1 MSVDPAGRVRIL
13 DRRTDLINR
22 GGENVYSIEVE
33 QVLSRHPGVAEVAV
47 VGVPDPMMDSKVGA
61 VVVPRAG
68 ETVEPLDLVRIAREE
83 PADFKVPQYMLFRT
97 EALPRNPGGKVDK
110 AALRARPDWGDGVVV
125 TNGLSLL
132 SAQQLALVDRWDGPA
147 GRETFLLRRRAT
159 MAFAAGKYVF
169 PGGSVQD
176 SDFEPV
182 PWIGPGPRTWA
193 QRLSCRE
200 NLARALVVAAVRE
213 LFEETGLLLAG
224 ADGMTATVEMGAG
237 ETDGLADDRRSVE
250 AHEVT
255 FGAFLRARGL
265 WLRADLLS
273 PWAHWITPRFQPR
286 RFDTRFFVAML
297 PPGQSA
303 GVLTTESD
311 RGEWVTIER
320 ALADVRGGTMEMMR
334 PTRHT
339 LRQLRAIGDLPV
351 EEAAIGRVITAIE
364 PALVEID
371 GVRYLDG
378 PADEEQ

>member
-1 MSVDPAGRVRIL
+1 M
-13 DRRTDLINR
+13 
-22 GGENVYSIEVE
+22 
-33 QVLSRHPGVAEVAV
+33 H
-47 VGVPDPMMDSKVGA
+47 
-61 VVVPRAG
+61 
-68 ETVEPLDLVRIAREE
+68 
-83 PADFKVPQYMLFRT
+83 
-97 EALPRNPGGKVDK
+97 
-110 AALRARPDWGDGVVV
+110 
-125 TNGLSLL
+125 GLSLL
-132 SAQQLALVDRWDGPA
+132 SAQQHALVDRWDGQPVPARDAATVAVLRDGPA
-147 GRETFLLRRRAT
+147 GRETFLLHRRAT

-182 PWIGPGPRTWA
+182 PWIGPRPRTWA

-200 NLARALVVAAVRE
+200 DLARALVVAAVRE
-213 LFEETGLLLAG
+213 VFEETGLLLAG
-224 ADGMTATVEMGAG
+224 ADGAHGMTVTG
-237 ETDGLADDRRSVE
+237 ETGGLAADRRSVE
-250 AHEVT
+250 SHQVT

-311 RGEWVTIER
+311 HGEWVTIER
-320 ALADVRGGTMEMMR
+320 ALADVRDGTMEMMR

-339 LRQLRAIGDLPV
+339 LRQLRAIGDRTV
-351 EEAAIGRVITAIE
+351 EEAARGRVITAIE
-364 PALVEID
+364 PTLVEID

-378 PADEEQ
+378 PGAEEQ

>member
-1 MSVDPAGRVRIL
+1 M
-13 DRRTDLINR
+13 
-22 GGENVYSIEVE
+22 
-33 QVLSRHPGVAEVAV
+33 
-47 VGVPDPMMDSKVGA
+47 
-61 VVVPRAG
+61 
-68 ETVEPLDLVRIAREE
+68 
-83 PADFKVPQYMLFRT
+83 
-97 EALPRNPGGKVDK
+97 
-110 AALRARPDWGDGVVV
+110 
-125 TNGLSLL
+125 L
-132 SAQQLALVDRWDGPA
+132 SAQQLALVDRWDGQPVPARDAATVAVLRDGHA

-169 PGGSVQD
+169 PGGTVQD

-200 NLARALVVAAVRE
+200 DLARALVVAAVRE
-213 LFEETGLLLAG
+213 TFEETGLLLAG
-224 ADGMTATVEMGAG
+224 ADGVTATVEMGDG
-237 ETDGLADDRRSVE
+237 ETGGLA
-250 AHEVT
+250 
-255 FGAFLRARGL
+255 
-265 WLRADLLS
+265 WLRSDLLN

-311 RGEWVTIER
+311 HGEWVTIER

-339 LRQLRAIGDLPV
+339 LRQLRAIGDRPV
-351 EEAAIGRVITAIE
+351 EEAAMSRVITAIE
-364 PALVEID
+364 PTLVEVD

-378 PADEEQ
+378 PGDEEY

>member
-1 MSVDPAGRVRIL
+1 
-13 DRRTDLINR
+13 
-22 GGENVYSIEVE
+22 
-33 QVLSRHPGVAEVAV
+33 
-47 VGVPDPMMDSKVGA
+47 
-61 VVVPRAG
+61 
-68 ETVEPLDLVRIAREE
+68 
-83 PADFKVPQYMLFRT
+83 
-97 EALPRNPGGKVDK
+97 
-110 AALRARPDWGDGVVV
+110 
-125 TNGLSLL
+125 
-132 SAQQLALVDRWDGPA
+132 
-147 GRETFLLRRRAT
+147 

-193 QRLSCRE
+193 QRLSCPE
-200 NLARALVVAAVRE
+200 DLARALVVAAVRE
-213 LFEETGLLLAG
+213 VFEETGLLLAG
-224 ADGMTATVEMGAG
+224 TDTMAAAVGTGDGEPPG
-237 ETDGLADDRRSVE
+237 GLADDRRSVE

-255 FGAFLRARGL
+255 FAAFLRARGL

-311 RGEWVTIER
+311 HGGWVTIER

-339 LRQLRAIGDLPV
+339 LWQLRAIGDRPV
-351 EEAAIGRVITAIE
+351 AEAAIDRVITAIE

-371 GVRYLDG
+371 GVRYLNG

>member
-1 MSVDPAGRVRIL
+1 M
-13 DRRTDLINR
+13 TR
-22 GGENVYSIEVE
+22 G
-33 QVLSRHPGVAEVAV
+33 
-47 VGVPDPMMDSKVGA
+47 
-61 VVVPRAG
+61 
-68 ETVEPLDLVRIAREE
+68 
-83 PADFKVPQYMLFRT
+83 
-97 EALPRNPGGKVDK
+97 
-110 AALRARPDWGDGVVV
+110 LR
-125 TNGLSLL
+125 SL
-132 SAQQLALVDRWDGPA
+132 SAQQIALVDGWDGQAVPARAAATVAVLRDGPA

-159 MAFAAGKYVF
+159 MAFAAGTHVF
-169 PGGSVQD
+169 PGGGVQD

-200 NLARALVVAAVRE
+200 DLARALVVAAVRE
-213 LFEETGLLLAG
+213 VFEETGLLLAG
-224 ADGMTATVEMGAG
+224 ADGVAVTG
-237 ETDGLADDRRSVE
+237 ETGGLAADRRSVE
-250 AHEVT
+250 SHQVT

-311 RGEWVTIER
+311 HGEWVTIER

-339 LRQLRAIGDLPV
+339 LRQLRAIGDRPV
-351 EEAAIGRVITAIE
+351 EEAARGRVITAIE
-364 PALVEID
+364 PTLVEID

-378 PADEEQ
+378 PRDEEQ